1 MPQSC
6 RTSDTS
12 CCKQL
17 ECGGTGGKGAAVCH
31 SAADSILLASAV
43 LLSAASDWTGL
54 HAADLEPSMHLST
67 VGIVCLVLD
76 RVVDLLLYDCRFF
89 SDSRLYQFTDFTVLQ
104 SSLLHR
110 ALTFHITVTVALLC
124 FVTL

>member
-1 MPQSC
+1 M
-6 RTSDTS
+6 
-12 CCKQL
+12 
-17 ECGGTGGKGAAVCH
+17 GGKGAAVCH

-89 SDSRLYQFTDFTVLQ
+89 LTVVCI
-104 SSLLHR
+104 SSLTSQSFSPVYYIAH
-110 ALTFHITVTVALLC
+110 
-124 FVTL
+124 